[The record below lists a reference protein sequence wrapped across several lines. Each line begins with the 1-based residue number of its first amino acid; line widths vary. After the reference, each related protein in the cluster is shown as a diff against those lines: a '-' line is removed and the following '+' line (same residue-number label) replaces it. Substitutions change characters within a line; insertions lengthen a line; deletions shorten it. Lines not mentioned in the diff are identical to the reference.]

1 MSAVA
6 ENEIVRLGETFG
18 KTVRFSAQDI
28 AAFAAAC
35 QDSNPLHRDESEAG
49 QSRFGEVIASGPH
62 TASMLMGLAASHFS
76 RRNDG
81 VKRQMVCLNFNFA
94 YKAPVYADEDITLHW
109 LVSSVEWN
117 RKLDGYVVMVDGAA
131 STQRSGVAVISRGT
145 LLVREVT

>member
-28 AAFAAAC
+28 AAVAAAC
-35 QDSNPLHRDESEAG
+35 HDSNPLHSDESEAG

-76 RRNDG
+76 RRSDG

-109 LVSSVEWN
+109 VVSSVEWN

-131 STQRSGVAVISRGT
+131 STQRSGVAVISRGA
-145 LLVREVT
+145 LLVREVA

>member
-35 QDSNPLHRDESEAG
+35 HDSNPLHSDESEAG
-49 QSRFGEVIASGPH
+49 QSRFGLAVGAP
-62 TASMLMGLAASHFS
+62 TASMLLAAGAS
-76 RRNDG
+76 RLSPRSARS
-81 VKRQMVCLNFNFA
+81 KRQMVCLNFSGIHRP
-94 YKAPVYADEDITLHW
+94 PVADAEDITLHW
-109 LVSSVEWN
+109 VVSSVEWN

-131 STQRSGVAVISRGT
+131 STQRS
-145 LLVREVT
+145 

>member
-62 TASMLMGLAASHFS
+62 TAGI
-76 RRNDG
+76 NVGIGDG
-81 VKRQMVCLNFNFA
+81 SVRFVGNGVDPNLWWFA
-94 YKAPVYADEDITLHW
+94 LTPQ
-109 LVSSVEWN
+109 
-117 RKLDGYVVMVDGAA
+117 GG
-131 STQRSGVAVISRGT
+131 
-145 LLVREVT
+145 EVGGDW